1 MTQIRFHVSE
11 SVIKSLTLEEYEAV
25 ERAQDGNVRM
35 YLLRPLMARFVVDE
49 KGEPLPTQLALNQLG
64 RLTMEQA
71 GEVIKGFFE
80 AMKDTAIPKAS
91 GPSSPSE
98 STQAAGSQSG

>member
-1 MTQIRFHVSE
+1 MTQIHFHVSE

-49 KGEPLPTQLALNQLG
+49 NGQPLPHQLALSQLG

-71 GEVIKGFFE
+71 AEVIKVFFE
-80 AMKDTAIPKAS
+80 SMKDAAIPKVN

-98 STQAAGSQSG
+98 STQAAGSQPG